1 MSFKE
6 SVEADIMNVFLNAD
20 EFAEKHKVVYND
32 ELFDGEDHDGIPIVL
47 TKVKETK
54 HTVIQTEGVEGI
66 HKVSAVA
73 HISLKDMNGKVPEQ
87 KQMISIDD
95 GEAAGHPFFQK
106 YRIATSDVEM
116 GMICLELEA
125 FDE

>member
-1 MSFKE
+1 MNFKDM
-6 SVEADIMNVFLNAD
+6 VEADIKGVFLNAD
-20 EFAEKHKVVYND
+20 EFAEKHKVIYDD
-32 ELFDGEDHDGIPIVL
+32 ELFDGEDHEGISIVL

-54 HTVIQTEGVEGI
+54 HTVIQAEGVEGI
-66 HKVSAVA
+66 HKVSAVV
-73 HISLKDMNGKVPEQ
+73 HISLNDMNGKVPEQ

-106 YRIATSDVEM
+106 YRIVTSDVEM

>member
-1 MSFKE
+1 MNFKDM
-6 SVEADIMNVFLNAD
+6 VEADIKGVFLNAD
-20 EFAEKHKVVYND
+20 EFAEKHKVIYDD
-32 ELFDGEDHDGIPIVL
+32 ELFDGEDHEGISIVL
-47 TKVKETK
+47 TKVKESE
-54 HTVIQTEGVEGI
+54 HTVIPTEGVEGI
-66 HKVSAVA
+66 HKVSVIV
-73 HISLKDMNGKVPEQ
+73 HLSLSDLNGKVPEQ

-106 YRIATSDVEM
+106 YRIVTSDVEM